1 MALAVK
7 NLPANAGDIRDT
19 GSISGWEDPLETEM
33 ATHSSILAWRIPW
46 TEEPGGLQ
54 SLGSQRVG
62 RSWKQLST
70 STMYCMFDCYKS
82 MEWYHYYPHFTDEE
96 TFIKWLVQSHLTS
109 QWLEPGFKPRQVVLW
124 TTSSQPLGHAATSAR
139 AEMLALHKTVC
150 SCTEPM
156 GSART
161 ELIFNNT
168 SYKGLSNNYSCCG
181 IWSYK
186 DCLK

>member
-1 MALAVK
+1 
-7 NLPANAGDIRDT
+7 
-19 GSISGWEDPLETEM
+19 M

-46 TEEPGGLQ
+46 VEEPGGLQ

-62 RSWKQLST
+62 RNWMQLSM
-70 STMYCMFDCYKS
+70 STIYCIFDCYNKT
-82 MEWYHYYPHFTDEE
+82 MRLYHYYPHFTDEE
-96 TFIKWLVQSHLTS
+96 TETKLVKWLVQSHLTS
-109 QWLEPGFKPRQVVLW
+109 QCLEPGFKPRQVVLW
-124 TTSSQPLGHAATSAR
+124 TTSSQPLGHTATSAR

-156 GSART
+156 GSVRA

-168 SYKGLSNNYSCCG
+168 SYKGLSNNCSCCR